1 MCAICDVNEYRK
13 CVKEFKIPLVNTLF
27 ETLHALCNL
36 LLVKPEN
43 LKQVCNGDQLVS
55 HLFNF
60 VFFKKLYLRNYLRR
74 NLKWFF
80 NVIGRVGKIH
90 IVKFYTTEKRL

>member
-13 CVKEFKIPLVNTLF
+13 CVKELKIPLVNKLF

-43 LKQVCNGDQLVS
+43 LKQVCRGEQLV
-55 HLFNF
+55 NIC
-60 VFFKKLYLRNYLRR
+60 LY
-74 NLKWFF
+74 
-80 NVIGRVGKIH
+80 
-90 IVKFYTTEKRL
+90 